1 MHIGIPDLA
10 PYLIIGI
17 ALLGG
22 AVQAET
28 FDYIVVGGGTAGV
41 TLAVRLAESSHSVA
55 LIEAG
60 AYYEDS
66 WPLAAIPGADVLPVG
81 SDPDANFGADWGFV
95 TAPQAGADGRRIH
108 FARGK
113 CLGGSSASNFMVYQR
128 PTKDSMDRWAEAVN
142 DTSYTFENTLPFYK
156 RTVTFTPPDTSSR
169 TANAS
174 VQYNADSFGASGG
187 PLQVSYSSFVQ
198 SFSTWMKRGMAA
210 IGLSESKD
218 FNNGRLTGYQ
228 YCASTINPDEKT
240 RSSSQAAFL
249 PKGKAIPNNLT
260 VRTQRLAKRIL
271 FDEQKNAIGVEVAD
285 GFGFRSNITA
295 SREVIISAG
304 AFQSPQL
311 LMVSGVGPAE
321 QLTEHGIEVI
331 SDLQVGQN
339 MWDHPFFALSYRVN
353 VETLTRVANDLLYLG
368 STFLD
373 YTTKHTGPLTN
384 PVADFIAFEKIPSSH
399 RKAFSAETEKRLAEF
414 PEDWPEVEYMSGAG
428 YVGSFTGLMSTQP
441 KDGYQYGSILGI
453 LITPTSRG
461 NITLAS
467 ADTSDAPII
476 NPNWLTTVADQEAAV
491 AIFKRIREIFAS
503 DEMAPVVLGDE
514 YYPGNETQADAEI
527 LQFIRK
533 NVMTLWHPSC
543 TNKMGSKDDPAAVLD
558 SKAKVFGVGRLRVVD
573 ASSFPFLPPG
583 HPQSTVYMLAEKIA
597 DDIIRG

>member
-1 MHIGIPDLA
+1 MHIRISSLA
-10 PYLIIGI
+10 PYLIIGT

-28 FDYIVVGGGTAGV
+28 FDYVVIGGGTAGV
-41 TLAVRLAESSHSVA
+41 TLAVRLAEASHSVA

-60 AYYEDS
+60 TYYEDS
-66 WPLAAIPGADVLPVG
+66 WPLAAIPSADVIPVG
-81 SDPDANFGADWGFV
+81 SDPDAKFGADWGFV

-113 CLGGSSASNFMVYQR
+113 CLGGS
-128 PTKDSMDRWAEAVN
+128 
-142 DTSYTFENTLPFYK
+142 
-156 RTVTFTPPDTSSR
+156 DTSSR

-174 VQYNADSFGASGG
+174 VKYNADSFGASGG

-210 IGLSESKD
+210 IGLSESND

-228 YCASTINPDEKT
+228 YC
-240 RSSSQAAFL
+240 
-249 PKGKAIPNNLT
+249 KAIPDNLT
-260 VRTQRLAKRIL
+260 VRTRRLAKRIL
-271 FDEQKNAIGVEVAD
+271 FDEHKNAIGVEVAD
-285 GFGFRSNITA
+285 ELGFLSNITA
-295 SREVIISAG
+295 SREVIVSAG

-321 QLTEHGIEVI
+321 QLAKHGIEVI

-353 VETLTRVANDLLYLG
+353 VETLTRAANDLLYLG
-368 STFLD
+368 TSFLD

-384 PVADFIAFEKIPSSH
+384 PVADFIAFEKIPPSH
-399 RKAFSAETEKRLAEF
+399 REAFSAETEKRLAEF

-467 ADTSDAPII
+467 ADTSDPPVI
-476 NPNWLTTVADQEAAV
+476 NPNWLTTEADQEAAI
-491 AIFKRIREIFAS
+491 AIFRRIREIFAS
-503 DEMAPVVLGDE
+503 DGMAPVILGDE
-514 YYPGNETQADAEI
+514 YYPGNGTQADAEI
-527 LQFIRK
+527 LRFIQK

-543 TNKMGSKDDPAAVLD
+543 TNKMGTKDDPAAVLD
-558 SKAKVFGVGRLRVVD
+558 SKARVFGVGRLRVVD

>member
-1 MHIGIPDLA
+1 MHISISNFPSF
-10 PYLIIGI
+10 LIVT

-28 FDYIVVGGGTAGV
+28 FDYVVVGGGTAGV
-41 TLAVRLAESSHSVA
+41 TLAVRLAEASHSVA

-66 WPLAAIPGADVLPVG
+66 WPLAAIPGADVIPVG
-81 SDPDANFGADWGFV
+81 SDPDAKFGADWGFV

-113 CLGGSSASNFMVYQR
+113 CLGGSS
-128 PTKDSMDRWAEAVN
+128 
-142 DTSYTFENTLPFYK
+142 
-156 RTVTFTPPDTSSR
+156 R

-174 VQYNADSFGASGG
+174 VQYNVESFGASGG

-210 IGLSESKD
+210 IGLSESND

-228 YCASTINPDEKT
+228 YCKALPD
-240 RSSSQAAFL
+240 
-249 PKGKAIPNNLT
+249 NLT
-260 VRTQRLAKRIL
+260 VHTQRLAKRIL
-271 FDEQKNAIGVEVAD
+271 FDEHKNAIGVEVAN
-285 GFGFRSNITA
+285 GFGFLSNITA

-311 LMVSGVGPAE
+311 LMVSGIGPAE
-321 QLTEHGIEVI
+321 QLAEHGIDVI

-368 STFLD
+368 TTFLD

-384 PVADFIAFEKIPSSH
+384 PVADFIAFEKIPSSY
-399 RKAFSAETEKRLAEF
+399 RAAFSAETEKNLAEF

-453 LITPTSRG
+453 LITPTSR
-461 NITLAS
+461 
-467 ADTSDAPII
+467 
-476 NPNWLTTVADQEAAV
+476 ADQEAAI

-503 DEMAPVVLGDE
+503 DGMAPVILGDE
-514 YYPGNETQADAEI
+514 YYPGNGTQADTEI
-527 LQFIRK
+527 LRFIQK

-543 TNKMGSKDDPAAVLD
+543 TNKMGTKDDPAAVLD
-558 SKAKVFGVGRLRVVD
+558 SKARVFGVGGLRVVD

>member
-1 MHIGIPDLA
+1 MHIGISNLA
-10 PYLIIGI
+10 SYLIAT

-28 FDYIVVGGGTAGV
+28 FDYVVVGGGTAGV
-41 TLAVRLAESSHSVA
+41 TLAVRLAEASHSVA

-60 AYYEDS
+60 TYYEDS
-66 WPLAAIPGADVLPVG
+66 WPLAAIPGADVIPVG
-81 SDPDANFGADWGFV
+81 SDPDAKFGADWGFV

-113 CLGGSSASNFMVYQR
+113 CLGGS
-128 PTKDSMDRWAEAVN
+128 VN
-142 DTSYTFENTLPFYK
+142 
-156 RTVTFTPPDTSSR
+156 FTPPDTSSR
-169 TANAS
+169 AANAS

-210 IGLSESKD
+210 IGLSESND

-228 YCASTINPDEKT
+228 YCASTIKRDDKT
-240 RSSSQAAFL
+240 R
-249 PKGKAIPNNLT
+249 KAVPGNLT
-260 VRTQRLAKRIL
+260 VRTRHLAKRIL
-271 FDEQKNAIGVEVAD
+271 FDEHKNAIGVEVAD
-285 GFGFRSNITA
+285 GFGFLSNITA

-311 LMVSGVGPAE
+311 LMVSGIGPAE
-321 QLTEHGIEVI
+321 QLAEHGIEVI

-368 STFLD
+368 TTFLD

-399 RKAFSAETEKRLAEF
+399 RESFSVETEKHLAEF

-428 YVGSFTGLMSTQP
+428 YVGSFSGLMSTQP

-467 ADTSDAPII
+467 ADTSDPPVI
-476 NPNWLTTVADQEAAV
+476 NPNWLTTEADQEAAI

-503 DEMAPVVLGDE
+503 DGMAPVILGDE
-514 YYPGNETQADAEI
+514 YYPGNGTQADAEI
-527 LQFIRK
+527 LRFIQK

-543 TNKMGSKDDPAAVLD
+543 TNKMGTKDDPAAVLD
-558 SKAKVFGVGRLRVVD
+558 SKARVFGVGRLRVVD

>member
-1 MHIGIPDLA
+1 M
-10 PYLIIGI
+10 
-17 ALLGG
+17 
-22 AVQAET
+22 
-28 FDYIVVGGGTAGV
+28 
-41 TLAVRLAESSHSVA
+41 
-55 LIEAG
+55 
-60 AYYEDS
+60 
-66 WPLAAIPGADVLPVG
+66 
-81 SDPDANFGADWGFV
+81 
-95 TAPQAGADGRRIH
+95 
-108 FARGK
+108 
-113 CLGGSSASNFMVYQR
+113 
-128 PTKDSMDRWAEAVN
+128 WAEAVN

-174 VQYNADSFGASGG
+174 VQYNAESFGASGG

-210 IGLSESKD
+210 IGLSESND

-228 YCASTINPDEKT
+228 YCASTIKPGDKT

-249 PKGKAIPNNLT
+249 PKGKALPDNLT
-260 VRTQRLAKRIL
+260 VHTQRLAKRIL
-271 FDEQKNAIGVEVAD
+271 FDEHKNAIGVEVAN
-285 GFGFRSNITA
+285 GFGFLSNITA

-311 LMVSGVGPAE
+311 LMVSGIGPAE
-321 QLTEHGIEVI
+321 QLAEHGIEVI

-353 VETLTRVANDLLYLG
+353 VETLTRAANDLLYLG
-368 STFLD
+368 TTFLD

-399 RKAFSAETEKRLAEF
+399 RAAFSADTEKHLAEF
-414 PEDWPEVEYMSGAG
+414 PEDWPEVEVCGSRPPYNHISHRRKTEAVQYMSGAG

-461 NITLAS
+461 NITLTS
-467 ADTSDAPII
+467 ADTSDLPVI
-476 NPNWLTTVADQEAAV
+476 NPNWLTTEADQEAAI

-503 DEMAPVVLGDE
+503 DGMAPVILGDE
-514 YYPGNETQADAEI
+514 YYPGNGTQADTEI
-527 LQFIRK
+527 LRFIQK

-543 TNKMGSKDDPAAVLD
+543 TNKMGTKDDPAAVLD
-558 SKAKVFGVGRLRVVD
+558 SKARVFGVGRLRVVD

-583 HPQSTVYMLAEKIA
+583 HPQSTVCELTC
-597 DDIIRG
+597 RCLSSSSGC

>member
-1 MHIGIPDLA
+1 MRTSISDLA
-10 PYLIIGI
+10 PYLIIGT
-17 ALLGG
+17 AFLGFT
-22 AVQAET
+22 VQAET
-28 FDYIVVGGGTAGV
+28 FDYVVVGGGTAGV
-41 TLAVRLAESSHSVA
+41 TLAVRLAQTSHSVA

-60 AYYEDS
+60 TYYEDS
-66 WPLAAIPGADVLPVG
+66 WPLAAIPSADVIPVG
-81 SDPDANFGADWGFV
+81 SDPDAKFGADWGFV

-113 CLGGSSASNFMVYQR
+113 CLGGS
-128 PTKDSMDRWAEAVN
+128 T
-142 DTSYTFENTLPFYK
+142 T
-156 RTVTFTPPDTSSR
+156 
-169 TANAS
+169 NAS
-174 VQYNADSFGASGG
+174 VQYDANSFDAAGG
-187 PLQVSYSSFVQ
+187 PLHVSYSSFVQ

-210 IGLSESKD
+210 IGLPEIND
-218 FNNGRLTGYQ
+218 FNNGKLTGHQ
-228 YCASTINPDEKT
+228 YCA
-240 RSSSQAAFL
+240 SQAAFL
-249 PKGKAIPNNLT
+249 PKGKALPDNLT
-260 VRTQRLAKRIL
+260 IRTQRLAKRIL
-271 FDEQKNAIGVEVAD
+271 FDEHKNAVGVEVAD

-295 SREVIISAG
+295 AKEVIVSAG

-311 LMVSGVGPAE
+311 LMVSGIGPAE
-321 QLTEHGIEVI
+321 QLAEHGIEVI
-331 SDLQVGQN
+331 SDLQVGQS

-368 STFLD
+368 SSFLD

-384 PVADFIAFEKIPSSH
+384 PVADFIAFEKIPPAH
-399 RKAFSAETEKRLAEF
+399 RKAFSAETERGLAEF

-461 NITLAS
+461 NITLVS

-476 NPNWLTTVADQEAAV
+476 NPNWLTTTSDQEAAI
-491 AIFKRIREIFAS
+491 AIFKRIRDIFTS
-503 DEMAPVVLGDE
+503 DGMAPVIIGDE
-514 YYPGNETQADAEI
+514 YYPGNGTQTDAEI
-527 LQFIRK
+527 LSFIQK

-543 TNKMGSKDDPAAVLD
+543 TNKMGTEDDPAAVVD
-558 SKAKVFGVGRLRVVD
+558 SKARVFGVGRLRVVD